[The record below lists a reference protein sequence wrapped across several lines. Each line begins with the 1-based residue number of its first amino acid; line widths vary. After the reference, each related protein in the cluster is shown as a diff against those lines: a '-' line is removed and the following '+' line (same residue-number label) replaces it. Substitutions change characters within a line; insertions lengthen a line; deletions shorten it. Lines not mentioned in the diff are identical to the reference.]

1 MSGRCWGIW
10 LKEKAHIQ
18 VSPWFSGGSF
28 QTINWSSLFF
38 NSTLFIDNR
47 PLYRHGCQNDEN
59 NGWRWSPHGNRQEA
73 AWVSPEPWVL
83 LTHPGVAS
91 PGIFPLESLFYP
103 VQDLQELWAGN
114 PDLTQVSISG
124 LQESSQHLPL
134 PCPAGFSISHSDV
147 ALLTSVNPNSEA
159 VVIIS
164 WPCNCYL
171 WRILHPSVT
180 MNVVNEPMN
189 ADSVINRTIF
199 YYCVVITCI
208 LKHWFL
214 KTHVILKKEKIMP
227 QWWVRFYSQCYKL
240 VI

>member
-1 MSGRCWGIW
+1 MSGKCRGIW
-10 LKEKAHIQ
+10 LKEKAQVQ
-18 VSPWFSGGSF
+18 VSPWFIGGSF

-38 NSTLFIDNR
+38 NSTFFIDNR
-47 PLYRHGCQNDEN
+47 PPYRHGCQNDEN
-59 NGWRWSPHGNRQEA
+59 NRWRWFPHGRQ
-73 AWVSPEPWVL
+73 PEVL
-83 LTHPGVAS
+83 LTHPGAAS
-91 PGIFPLESLFYP
+91 PGMLPLESLFYP
-103 VQDLQELWAGN
+103 VQDLQELWAGH

-189 ADSVINRTIF
+189 AGSAINRRIF

-214 KTHVILKKEKIMP
+214 KTYVIL
-227 QWWVRFYSQCYKL
+227 
-240 VI
+240 